1 LQLGHDRRLRH
12 VELRHR
18 VRRFADVPAK
28 CHKVAMLRPL
38 SGERAM
44 WEGLDRKVRNQVRK
58 AEKSGLTAHIGG
70 EELLDEFYEVFSE
83 NMRDLGT
90 PVISRTFFREI
101 LRQFPRRTRV
111 FLSRHGAR
119 PVAASLTYSYRE
131 TAEVP
136 WASSLRSYR
145 SSAPNMLLY
154 WTMLLHA
161 SEAGCRVFD
170 FGRSTPD
177 EGTYHFKRQW
187 GAVPEALVW
196 EYGLLEGRDVP
207 GISPRNERFSAA
219 IRAWQHIPVWVTR
232 IMGPAIVRNI
242 PA

>member
-1 LQLGHDRRLRH
+1 VGHDRRLRH

-38 SGERAM
+38 SGERTM
-44 WEGLDRKVRNQVRK
+44 WEGLDRKVRNQIRK
-58 AEKSGLTAHIGG
+58 AEKSGLTAHVGG
-70 EELLDEFYEVFSE
+70 EELLDEFYQVFSE

-90 PVISRTFFREI
+90 PVMSRTFFREV

-111 FLSRHGAR
+111 FLLRHGED
-119 PVAASLTYSYRE
+119 PVAASLTYTYRE

-136 WASSLRSYR
+136 WASSLRSHR

-154 WTMLLHA
+154 WTMLRHA
-161 SEAGCRVFD
+161 SAAGCRVFD

-187 GAVPEALVW
+187 GAEPEALVW
-196 EYGLLEGRDVP
+196 EYGLLEGRGVP
-207 GISPRNERFSAA
+207 DISPRNERFSPA